1 MNKTLLSVIV
11 AAFVATSAWSATEVK
26 SDQQTFSTGGLKS
39 FTVGFDLSGKDLINT
54 EHVLTGLDEAYGVS
68 LKNSSYCGG
77 STPYGPAFCGTNV
90 SNFTTTTQNDSL
102 FVNFAINLSENMY
115 ARAYIYEFS
124 VQISY
129 DLDEHT
135 IFDGAT
141 KTIHLEMPA
150 TQWADIHY
158 KINNGGQLNYRMLKN
173 GDAFSHQVQVAIANG
188 DVVEYRTTSLGTNGV
203 VVESPW
209 DSFVVSGIVPFLQNT
224 AVTNNAITVTSQ
236 SNLDWII
243 AHYSVNGSSVYN
255 RTMQSNATEHSVL
268 IPEFTLVAG
277 DSVSVY
283 FTYHVNG
290 SATTTTATVLV
301 VE

>member
-26 SDQQTFSTGGLKS
+26 SDQQTFSTGGLKT
-39 FTVGFDLSGKDLINT
+39 FKVGFDLSGKDLINT

-77 STPYGPAFCGTNV
+77 STPFGPAFCGTNV
-90 SNFTTTTQNDSL
+90 SNFSTTTQNDSL
-102 FVNFAINLSENMY
+102 FVNFAINVSENMY

-188 DVVEYRTTSLGTNGV
+188 DVVEYRTTSLGTNGI

-209 DSFVVSGIVPFLQNT
+209 DSFTASGITPFLQNI
-224 AVTNNAITVTSQ
+224 AIANNTISATSQ
-236 SNLDWII
+236 TNLDWII
-243 AHYSVNGSSVYN
+243 AHYSVNGSSLYN
-255 RTMQSNATEHSVL
+255 RTMQKDGTSHSVL
-268 IPEFTLVAG
+268 IPEMTLVAG
-277 DSVSVY
+277 DTVAVH

-290 SATTTTATVLV
+290 SATTTTPVSITIK
-301 VE
+301 